1 MIFSIFRDFFA
12 NIANFFS
19 SKSTQSNSQ
28 SSPNPQSQTR
38 GSKLSSSIV
47 KFTGTLLGEAKKSV
61 TRAVPTLK
69 IVNIRFSSARKKYVK
84 DKKISQKLTAKTYA
98 LGRDTE
104 NKDAVL
110 GQVITPAEAIFVNNS
125 HVSKHHLSIN
135 REIDKNN
142 RDKYLLKY
150 IKTTNGTFQRQPLWA
165 SLLFWQNGKDYRNK
179 WIWKYKRV
187 SKDTELRDGDI
198 FVIEERG
205 KDDKTNSTRLKF
217 VYPPVWYVRLG
228 IYAAQG
234 LFALII
240 LYILA
245 CWLLVRSVA
254 DVAVDPLPNSP
265 APLAI
270 YANDSKT
277 LMTGSVDGKATP
289 HQEKKQLSEFPKLLV
304 GTLMESED
312 KNFYRHNGINPFR
325 IVTAAIGNLLRGG
338 TQGAST
344 IDQQLART
352 LFAYEVSTK
361 DMWGNQLPYDPQ
373 NPYDPEN
380 GVPDTLDRKIREAA
394 IALKLN
400 YAYPK
405 KDEILLAYLNSVDLG
420 YRNTGERVRGFVDAS
435 LFYFNKPVESLSE
448 KSPEDV
454 ASIANLVVLLRSPS
468 IAKSLCD
475 KRIDL
480 SNLAANDPNDKLA
493 ADKQEQDDKGR
504 NIARENAISLK
515 NDKNTLINAIR
526 DRGYVSAKVATEA
539 KAVLNYTLFANKAGF
554 CQGSDT
560 STDNYKYSPYFMAN
574 RIREEM
580 RVILSISKQ
589 EKKDQGSGVFYNYI
603 VVTSLDVEK
612 QDKARRLLEKSV
624 ERLWQEKAVPH
635 GALITI
641 DSKNGEILA
650 LVGDIKRKVK
660 SSDKVESPDLEI
672 LNDYGAKELLSPAS
686 TFKMFFYTAA
696 LKGGLKLDESFLC
709 DSLEFEGET
718 FPVSNYS
725 NYCASGNRAIDVRT
739 AVAISDNLVPL
750 KVVKKY
756 ASLAEV
762 VNTARDMGLR
772 SQLEPPTSLMA
783 YGQYKAVLREM
794 AGAYAVL
801 ANGGK
806 YNFPHAI
813 QAIYVN
819 TNKDDCDST
828 AQKFKNCPLRYDSQK
843 DVRLEKQVIAKE
855 VADKMTELFRAVV
868 SSGSGTGRNAD
879 IRSAIGKDIAGK
891 TGTSED
897 YRDGWFIGYIPNE
910 LVTGVWLGNFNHV
923 PNPPPTQNFTSGDA
937 AQLWGDYM
945 LKCHQLKGCG

>member
-1 MIFSIFRDFFA
+1 MIFSIFRDLVA
-12 NIANFFS
+12 KIANLFS
-19 SKSTQSNSQ
+19 SKSAQSTST
-28 SSPNPQSQTR
+28 SPANAQSQTR
-38 GSKLSSSIV
+38 GSQIRASATKV
-47 KFTGTLLGEAKKSV
+47 AKTVLGELKKSV
-61 TRAVPTLK
+61 TRAKATLEV
-69 IVNIRFSSARKKYVK
+69 IDTRFSNSRKKYLK
-84 DKKISQKLTAKTYA
+84 KKIFKGELAVKEYA
-98 LGRDTE
+98 VGRE
-104 NKDAVL
+104 KEAVL
-110 GQVITPAEAIFVNNS
+110 GQLLNPDGAIFVENK
-125 HVSKHHLSIN
+125 HVSGHHLSIN
-135 REIDKNN
+135 RETDKNN

-150 IKTTNGTFQRQPLWA
+150 IKTTNGTFQRLPLWA

-217 VYPPVWYVRLG
+217 IYPPVWYVRIG

-277 LMTGSVDGKATP
+277 LMTGSVDGIATP

-325 IVTAAIGNLLRGG
+325 IVTAAIGNLLKRG

-352 LFAYEVSTK
+352 LFAYEVSAK
-361 DMWGNQLPYDPQ
+361 DMWGNQIPYDRKK
-373 NPYDPEN
+373 
-380 GVPDTLDRKIREAA
+380 GIPDTLDRKIREAA

-400 YAYPK
+400 YAYFK

-420 YRNTGERVRGFVDAS
+420 YRNTGETVRGFVDAS

-448 KSPEDV
+448 KNPEDV

-475 KRIDL
+475 KRIDPSDL
-480 SNLAANDPNDKLA
+480 VANDPKDEDAVK
-493 ADKQEQDDKGR
+493 KEKEQDNKGR

-515 NDKNTLINAIR
+515 NDKNILINAIR
-526 DRGYVSAKVATEA
+526 DRGYVSAEVAKEA
-539 KAVLNYTLFANKAGF
+539 KAVLNYTLFANQNGF

-560 STDNYKYSPYFMAN
+560 STDNYKYSPYFMTN

-580 RVILSISKQ
+580 SVILSISNQ
-589 EKKDQGSGVFYNYI
+589 EEKDQDGGVFDNYI

-612 QDKARRLLEKSV
+612 QDNARRLLEKSV

-650 LVGDIKRKVK
+650 LVGDFKRKEK
-660 SSDKVESPDLEI
+660 SSDKVETPDLEF
-672 LNDYGAKELLSPAS
+672 LDDYGASELLSPAS
-686 TFKMFFYTAA
+686 TFKIFFYTAA

-709 DSLEFEGET
+709 DSLEFEGAI
-718 FPVSNYS
+718 FPVSSYS
-725 NYCASGNRAIDVRT
+725 NHCGAGNRAIDLRT
-739 AVAISDNLVPL
+739 AVAVSDNLVPL

-762 VNTARDMGLR
+762 V
-772 SQLEPPTSLMA
+772 Q
-783 YGQYKAVLREM
+783 Q
-794 AGAYAVL
+794 
-801 ANGGK
+801 
-806 YNFPHAI
+806 FQI
-813 QAIYVN
+813 
-819 TNKDDCDST
+819 
-828 AQKFKNCPLRYDSQK
+828 
-843 DVRLEKQVIAKE
+843 
-855 VADKMTELFRAVV
+855 
-868 SSGSGTGRNAD
+868 
-879 IRSAIGKDIAGK
+879 
-891 TGTSED
+891 
-897 YRDGWFIGYIPNE
+897 
-910 LVTGVWLGNFNHV
+910 
-923 PNPPPTQNFTSGDA
+923 
-937 AQLWGDYM
+937 
-945 LKCHQLKGCG
+945 